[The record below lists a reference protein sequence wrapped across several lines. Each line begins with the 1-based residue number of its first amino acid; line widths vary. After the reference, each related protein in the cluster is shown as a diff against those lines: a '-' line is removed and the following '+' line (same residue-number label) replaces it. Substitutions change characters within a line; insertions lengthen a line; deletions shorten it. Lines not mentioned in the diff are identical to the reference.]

1 MAETVDVAII
11 GGGIAGAS
19 VAYFLARL
27 GVRNVLVLER
37 SAVAGGASGRA
48 SGLVS
53 MLTTGHPGCAALLK
67 ASADFYA
74 SWEREIDS
82 APAVTWVGGLRPVP
96 EAERADLQGE
106 VRIMRDAGHEVEI
119 LERPA
124 IEALVPDWDLAAV
137 GLAAYSPRAGYID
150 PPAVTTALMN
160 RARAIGVRVYQGA
173 GVEEVLSRGG
183 RVAGVRTTRGEIRT
197 GTVIAATGAWL
208 NGPWMPEGLRSA
220 LQPVRHMVAH
230 LLPPPSLRWPF
241 PVTGDLLNA
250 VYSRPEPGGL
260 VLAAHSGVDEPAP
273 DSEGFEPGADD
284 GYARDILVRLA
295 RRIPAMRAAEIV
307 GGHAGVYLAG
317 SDEFPIVGRL
327 GDMDGLYCLA
337 DTAGNGM
344 TSSPGLA
351 RALAET
357 IVRGQTFTDI
367 APFRP
372 GRFAEGR
379 PIQAAYRH
387 AGEPLA
393 APR

>member
-19 VAYFLARL
+19 VAYFLGRL

-37 SAVAGGASGRA
+37 SAVAAGASGRA

-74 SWEREIDS
+74 SWKREIDA

-96 EAERADLQGE
+96 EAERADLQE
-106 VRIMRDAGHEVEI
+106 ELRIMRDAGHEVEI

-124 IEALVPDWDLAAV
+124 IEALVPGWDLA
-137 GLAAYSPRAGYID
+137 GIDLAAFSPRAGYID

-160 RARAIGVRVYQGA
+160 AARALGVRVYQGTD
-173 GVEEVLSRGG
+173 VHEVLSQGG
-183 RVAGVRTTRGEIRT
+183 RVSGLRSTRGEIRT
-197 GTVIAATGAWL
+197 GMVIAATGAWL
-208 NGPWMPEGLRSA
+208 GGSWVPVGLRDA

-230 LLPPPSLRWPF
+230 LLPPASLRLPF

-250 VYSRPEPGGL
+250 VYFRPEPGGL

-273 DSEGFEPGADD
+273 DPERFDPGADD
-284 GYARDILVRLA
+284 GYAAEMLARLA
-295 RRIPAMRAAEIV
+295 RRIPAMRGAQIV

-317 SDEFPIVGRL
+317 ADEFPIVGRL
-327 GDMDGLYCLA
+327 GEMVGLYCLA

-344 TSSPGLA
+344 TSSPGMA

-357 IVRGQTFTDI
+357 IVRGRTFTDL

-372 GRFAEGR
+372 GRFAEGE
-379 PIQAAYRH
+379 PIRAAYRH

-393 APR
+393 APL

>member
-19 VAYFLARL
+19 AAYFLARL

-37 SAVAGGASGRA
+37 SAVAAGASGRA

-74 SWEREIDS
+74 SWEREID
-82 APAVTWVGGLRPVP
+82 APAAVSWVGGLRPVP
-96 EAERADLQGE
+96 GAERADLQEE
-106 VRIMRDAGHEVEI
+106 VRIMREAGHEVAI
-119 LERPA
+119 LEREA
-124 IEALVPDWDLAAV
+124 VEALVQGWDLT
-137 GLAAYSPRAGYID
+137 GIDLAAYSPRAGYID

-160 RARAIGVRVYQGA
+160 RARALGARVYQGA
-173 GVEEVLSRGG
+173 DVQELFLQGG
-183 RVAGVRTTRGEIRT
+183 RVGGLRSTRGEIRT
-197 GTVIAATGAWL
+197 GTVIVATGAWL
-208 NGPWMPEGLRSA
+208 GGPWLPEGLRVA

-230 LLPPPSLRWPF
+230 LRPPASLRWPF
-241 PVTGDLLNA
+241 PVTGDLANA
-250 VYSRPEPGGL
+250 VYFRPEPGGL
-260 VLAAHSGVDEPAP
+260 VLAAHSGVDEPASDP
-273 DSEGFEPGADD
+273 EGFDPGADD
-284 GYARDILVRLA
+284 EYLRQMLARLT
-295 RRIPAMRAAEIV
+295 RRIPAMRDAEIV

-317 SDEFPIVGRL
+317 ADEFPILGRL
-327 GDMDGLYCLA
+327 GDTDGLYCLA

-344 TSSPGLA
+344 TSSPGLG

-357 IVRGQTFTDI
+357 IVRGHTFTDI

-372 GRFAEGR
+372 GRFAEGE
-379 PIQAAYRH
+379 PIRVAYRH